1 MRILFVDDDAGI
13 RSVAKLSLERVGGH
27 TVELCSSGHE
37 AVKTAPVFAPDLI
50 ILDVTMPHMDGTDTL
65 GELQKIPQCIAVPVI
80 FLTANTQPHE
90 IEQYKRLGA
99 LDVIAKPFDPMT
111 LPGTISEMLRLYKT
125 SEIKSVNEQLN
136 VLQKEYAG
144 QVPGKIQQIKAI
156 WKEMI
161 QSEWNKES
169 LKKMHLIVHSL
180 SGSGKTFGFDALSE
194 AAHNLEL
201 FLKKISESDVLP
213 AAGLKEQITKMLNA
227 LVNVVVNPEQK
238 VPHKKEEG
246 LIALPG
252 RNIQKHLQRTIFLL
266 EEDTKTAHDLALQ
279 IGYFGYNVCNF
290 LRIKELQDTLAHSFP
305 SAIIADIM
313 SLKGTDP
320 GIKTIKEIKQAYE
333 IEMPIIF
340 ISANDDFESRLQAV
354 SAGGN
359 AYFTKPVDV
368 STLVDKLDTLTSPG
382 ISEIYRILVI
392 DDEPELAAYH
402 AMILKSAGMTTSIIT
417 VPEKIM
423 EQVIEFRPDLVLMDV
438 YMPGCNGMELAKVIR
453 QKETFVSIPIVFL
466 SSETDIDKQLQAM
479 SLGGDDFLTKPIQA
493 EHLVSAV
500 TSRVERAR
508 ILRSFMIHDSLTGL
522 LTHTRIKEQMDIEIA
537 RAERQRSKLAF
548 ALIDIDYF
556 KKVNDT
562 YGHPTGDRV
571 IKSLSRLLK
580 QRLRKIDIVGR
591 YGGEEFAVILVDT
604 DGTAAV
610 EILEKIRNDYAR
622 IHHRC
627 GNEDFSSTFSCGIA
641 SYPVCRYSSELNDA
655 ADKALYEA
663 KHRGRNRIVL
673 AG

>member
-37 AVKTAPVFAPDLI
+37 AVKTAPAFAPDLI
-50 ILDVTMPHMDGTDTL
+50 ILDVTMPHMDGIDTL
-65 GELQKIPQCIAVPVI
+65 GELQKIPQCIAVPFI

-90 IEQYKRLGA
+90 IKQYKRLGA

-111 LPGTISEMLRLYKT
+111 LPGTISEMLRLRKT
-125 SEIKSVNEQLN
+125 SELNSVNEQLN

-144 QVPGKIQQIKAI
+144 QIPGKIQQIKTI
-156 WKEMI
+156 WEELTRG
-161 QSEWNKES
+161 EWDRES
-169 LKKMHLIVHSL
+169 FKNMHLIAHSL
-180 SGSGKTFGFDALSE
+180 SGSGKTFGFKNLSE

-201 FLKKISESDVLP
+201 LLKQICESDVLP
-213 AAGLKEQITKMLNA
+213 AAGQKEQINKMLNA
-227 LVNVVVNPEQK
+227 LENIIIDPVQK
-238 VPHKKEEG
+238 VHPEKEDG
-246 LIALPG
+246 LIALPDKHL
-252 RNIQKHLQRTIFLL
+252 QKHLQRTIFLL

-279 IGYFGYNVCNF
+279 IGYFGYNVYNF
-290 LRIKELQDTLAHSFP
+290 SGVKEIQEALTHNSP

-313 SLKGTDP
+313 SLKDTDA
-320 GIKTIKEIKQAYE
+320 GIKAIKETRQASE

-340 ISANDDFESRLQAV
+340 ISANDDFESRLHAV
-354 SAGGN
+354 SAGGS

-368 STLVDKLDTLTSPG
+368 STLVDKLDALTSPG
-382 ISEIYRILVI
+382 ISEIYRILII
-392 DDEPELAAYH
+392 DDEPELAEYH
-402 AMILKSAGMTTSIIT
+402 ALILKTAGMTTSIIT
-417 VPEKIM
+417 VPEKSM
-423 EQVIEFRPDLVLMDV
+423 DQVIEFRPDLVLMDV
-438 YMPGCNGMELAKVIR
+438 YMPRCNGLELAKVIR
-453 QKETFVSIPIVFL
+453 QKEIFVSIPIVFL
-466 SSETDIDKQLQAM
+466 SSETDIDKQLKAM
-479 SLGGDDFLTKPIQA
+479 SLGGDDFLTKPIQP

-508 ILRSFMIHDSLTGL
+508 ILRSFMMHDSLTGL
-522 LTHTRIKEQMDIEIA
+522 LTHTRIKEQLDIEVA
-537 RAERQRSKLAF
+537 RAERQKSRLAF

-604 DGTAAV
+604 DGTTAM
-610 EILEKIRNDYAR
+610 EILEKIRNDYAQ

-627 GNEDFSSTFSCGIA
+627 GNDDFLSTFSCGIA
-641 SYPVCRYSSELNDA
+641 SYPVCRHSTELNDA

-663 KHRGRNRIVL
+663 KHGGRNRIVL